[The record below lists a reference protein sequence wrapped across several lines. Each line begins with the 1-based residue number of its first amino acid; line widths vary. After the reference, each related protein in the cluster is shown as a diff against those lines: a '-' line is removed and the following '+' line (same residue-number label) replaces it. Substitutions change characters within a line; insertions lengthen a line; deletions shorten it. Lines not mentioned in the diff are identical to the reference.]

1 MSELMA
7 VAMLLGMT
15 AFAVVV
21 PSEAQPKVLTLLE
34 ASRFLRISERKLW
47 QMAKAS
53 ELPCFRVGRQWRFL
67 TQQLLDWASQESKV

>member
-1 MSELMA
+1 MGDLMFLLT
-7 VAMLLGMT
+7 LLGMM
-15 AFAVVV
+15 AFGVVV
-21 PSEAQPKVLTLLE
+21 PTEAQPKVLTLHE

-67 TQQLLDWASQESKV
+67 TQQLLDWASKESK